1 MNTKLTL
8 SVEKSIID
16 SAKLYA
22 KKTGKSLSEIIQN
35 YLQKLTLDEEIDNNL
50 SSKLS
55 KIVGSVELPKDFD
68 EKEELRK
75 YMENK
80 HL

>member
-16 SAKLYA
+16 SAKMYA

-35 YLQKLTLDEEIDNNL
+35 YLEKLTLDEEVDNNL

-55 KIVGSVELPKDFD
+55 KIAGSVELPKDFN

>member
-55 KIVGSVELPKDFD
+55 KIVGSVELPKDFN
-68 EKEELRK
+68 EKEELKK

>member
-16 SAKLYA
+16 SAKMYA

-35 YLQKLTLDEEIDNNL
+35 YLEKLTLDEEVDNNL
-50 SSKLS
+50 SSKLN
-55 KIVGSVELPKDFD
+55 KIVGSVELPKDFN
-68 EKEELRK
+68 EKEELKK

>member
-35 YLQKLTLDEEIDNNL
+35 YLEKLTLDEEHESNL

-55 KIVGSVELPKDFD
+55 KIVGAVELPKDFN

>member
-35 YLQKLTLDEEIDNNL
+35 YLEKLTLDEEVDNNL

-55 KIVGSVELPKDFD
+55 KIVGSVELPKDFN

>member
-16 SAKLYA
+16 SAKMYA

-35 YLQKLTLDEEIDNNL
+35 YLEKLTLDEEVDNNL
-50 SSKLS
+50 SSKLN

>member
-16 SAKLYA
+16 SAKIYA

-35 YLQKLTLDEEIDNNL
+35 YLQKLTIDEEIDNNL
-50 SSKLS
+50 STKLS

>member
-16 SAKLYA
+16 SAKIYA

-35 YLQKLTLDEEIDNNL
+35 YLHKLTLDEEIDNNL

>member
-16 SAKLYA
+16 SAKIYA

>member
-16 SAKLYA
+16 RAKMYA

-35 YLQKLTLDEEIDNNL
+35 YLEKLTLDEEVDNNL
-50 SSKLS
+50 SSKLN
-55 KIVGSVELPKDFD
+55 KIVGSVELPKDFN
-68 EKEELRK
+68 EKEELKK

>member
-68 EKEELRK
+68 EKVELRK

>member
-16 SAKLYA
+16 SAKMYA

-35 YLQKLTLDEEIDNNL
+35 YLEKLTLDEEIDNNL
-50 SSKLS
+50 SSKLN
-55 KIVGSVELPKDFD
+55 KIVGSVELPKDFN
-68 EKEELRK
+68 EKEELKK